1 MNNKNKLIKK
11 VLVSVIPFFVF
22 LLPFFVFAA
31 GEATGISNPI
41 KYFNITDL
49 VKEIL
54 GYIVKIG
61 GVVAT
66 LAFIWA
72 GFIYVKAQGKPAEL
86 DKAKTIFINTCIG
99 AAILLGAQLISTI
112 ISGTINSLK

>member
-1 MNNKNKLIKK
+1 MKNKFKITKIIASIFSLAFLI
-11 VLVSVIPFFVF
+11 
-22 LLPFFVFAA
+22 LPVCVFAQ
-31 GEATGISNPI
+31 IDNPL
-41 KYFNITDL
+41 KFKSVTTL
-49 VKEIL
+49 VNGVLNYVI
-54 GYIVKIG
+54 KIG

-72 GFIYVKAQGKPAEL
+72 GFVYVKAQGKPAEL